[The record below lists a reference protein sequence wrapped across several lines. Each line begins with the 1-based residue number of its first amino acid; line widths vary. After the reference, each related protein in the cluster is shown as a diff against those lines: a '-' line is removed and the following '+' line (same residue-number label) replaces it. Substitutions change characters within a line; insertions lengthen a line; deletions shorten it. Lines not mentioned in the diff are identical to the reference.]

1 MPQAVQ
7 RQFVQPRVRSPL
19 PRSFPIRS
27 RFWALRTKLGLDQ
40 RSMHLSR
47 GRGGKRW
54 GLVPGKGGHLC
65 LFFGVTCVF
74 FFWGRL
80 CLFFVRKQQ
89 SRTRGLLVGPM
100 HSPLPIPKPIP
111 IPLHMHMLI
120 YIYTCIYTCI
130 CICVHIHRHT
140 HIPIHIHIHRHT
152 HIYIC
157 TYVHMYIYTYI
168 HIYIYTYIHIYIF
181 TYLHIYIYTYI
192 HIYIYTYIH
201 IYIALKRAKPD
212 RNRNETRPKTKKE

>member
-1 MPQAVQ
+1 MYTRNGHASYSTELMCCRFGVVSDCSERCSQ
-7 RQFVQPRVRSPL
+7 RDSNSAHRLQHNFVNYSYFLVGSTVSRDTVTLCVCIVLVACHHHDCVR
-19 PRSFPIRS
+19 
-27 RFWALRTKLGLDQ
+27 
-40 RSMHLSR
+40 
-47 GRGGKRW
+47 
-54 GLVPGKGGHLC
+54 KGGHLC

-74 FFWGRL
+74 FLGVA
-80 CLFFVRKQQ
+80 CVFFIVRKQQ

-120 YIYTCIYTCI
+120 YIYTCTYTCI
-130 CICVHIHRHT
+130 CICVHIHIHRHT
-140 HIPIHIHIHRHT
+140 HIPIHI
-152 HIYIC
+152 
-157 TYVHMYIYTYI
+157 YIYTYI
-168 HIYIYTYIHIYIF
+168 
-181 TYLHIYIYTYI
+181 HIYIYTYI